1 MSVTGGAAERLAAL
15 RSALAAAE
23 VDGMIV
29 PRADEHQSEYLPA
42 SAERVAW
49 LTGFT
54 GSAGT
59 AVVLPETAAVFTDGR
74 YSLQIQDQVDGAL
87 YERLNSADKTPADWI
102 EEHLASGSRFGVDP
116 WLHTERQLER
126 LRKAVEKAG
135 GELKLLESNPL
146 DAIWS
151 DRPEPPAEP
160 MKPHPTAY
168 AGRRSEEKR
177 AEIGAVLSEAKVDAL
192 LVTSA
197 ESIAWLL
204 NIRGEDVR
212 NTPLCLCFAILS
224 ADGTAELFVDPRK
237 IGDEIRAH
245 LGNAVTIRSRDE
257 LGAALDGIAAAG
269 RTLRIDPESAPAWP
283 MERIRAGGG
292 KLDTEADPIIAAK
305 AMKNDVELTGVRAA
319 HLRDGLAYA
328 RFLCWF
334 AARAH
339 QGGLDEMTLVER
351 LHGFRAEH
359 EMFRGPSFDTI
370 SGAGPNGAIVHYRVT
385 EESNRNLNPGEIYLV
400 DSGAQYLDGTTDITR
415 TLSTGVVGDEEQ
427 RCFTLVL
434 KGMIA
439 LSEAVFPAGTTG
451 GQLDALARRAL
462 WAAGLDY
469 DHGTGHGVG
478 AYLGVHEGPQR
489 ISKTGGGAEL
499 KPGMIISN
507 EPGYYRAG
515 AFGIRIENLVFVEE
529 REVAGAERPML
540 GFETLTLAPI
550 DRALIDLSLL
560 DRHEIAWLD
569 AYHARV
575 RDTLGPELDPET
587 AAWLVDAT
595 APLAG
600 KEMSQG

>member
-1 MSVTGGAAERLAAL
+1 MSATGTAAERLGTFRAAL
-15 RSALAAAE
+15 AE
-23 VDGMIV
+23 AGVDGMIV
-29 PRADEHQSEYLPA
+29 PRADAHQSEYLPP

-49 LTGFT
+49 LTGFN

-59 AVVLPETAAVFTDGR
+59 AVVLRDKAAVFTDGR
-74 YSLQIQDQVDGAL
+74 YSLQIENQVDGTL
-87 YERLNSADKTPADWI
+87 YQRFNIADKSAADWI
-102 EEHLASGSRFGVDP
+102 GEVLDKGQRFGLDP
-116 WLHTERQLER
+116 WLHTDQQVER
-126 LRKAVEKAG
+126 LRTAVEKAG
-135 GELKLLESNPL
+135 GELVLLEANPL
-146 DAIWS
+146 DAVWA
-151 DRPEPPAEP
+151 DRPAEPAEP
-160 MKPHPTAY
+160 MLPHPAAY
-168 AGRRSEEKR
+168 AGKRSEEKR
-177 AEIGAVLSEAKVDAL
+177 AEIAGELKEAAADAL
-192 LVTSA
+192 LITSA

-204 NIRGEDVR
+204 NARGNDVA

-224 ADGTAELFVDPRK
+224 ADETLELFIDGKKLGPD
-237 IGDEIRAH
+237 ILAH
-245 LGNAVTIRSRDE
+245 LGNAVTVRPQDA
-257 LGAALDGIAAAG
+257 LGDALDRFAG
-269 RTLRIDPESAPAWP
+269 DGLTVRIDPASAPVWA
-283 MERIRAGGG
+283 MERIRKVKG
-292 KLDTEADPIIAAK
+292 KLDLQADPIVAAK
-305 AMKNDVELTGVRAA
+305 AVKNDVEMIGVRAA
-319 HLRDGLAYA
+319 HYRDALAYA

-334 AARAH
+334 SSRAH

-385 EESNRNLNPGEIYLV
+385 EESNRDLEPGEIYLV

-415 TLSTGVVGDEEQ
+415 TLSTGIIGEEEQ

-439 LSEAVFPAGTTG
+439 LSRAVFPQGTTG
-451 GQLDALARRAL
+451 GQLDALARRPL
-462 WAAGLDY
+462 WEAGLDY

-489 ISKTGGGAEL
+489 ISKSGGGAEL

-515 AFGIRIENLVFVEE
+515 AFGIRIENLVAVEP
-529 REVAGAERPML
+529 REVPGAERPML

-560 DRHEIAWLD
+560 DGGEIAWLD

-575 RDTLGPELDPET
+575 RETLNPDLDPET
-587 AAWLVDAT
+587 AVWLADAT
-595 APLAG
+595 APLAP
-600 KEMSQG
+600 KIAQD

>member
-1 MSVTGGAAERLAAL
+1 MSGTGSTAERLAAF
-15 RSALAAAE
+15 RSALAAAG

-59 AVVLPETAAVFTDGR
+59 AVALADKAAVFTDGR
-74 YSLQIQDQVDGAL
+74 YSLQIEKQVDGAL
-87 YERLNSADKTPADWI
+87 YQRFNTADKTPTDWI
-102 EEHLASGSRFGVDP
+102 GEELKPGARFGVDP
-116 WLHTERQLER
+116 WLHTDRQLER

-135 GELKLLESNPL
+135 GTLVLLDANPL
-146 DAIWS
+146 DEVWN
-151 DRPEPPAEP
+151 DRPAAPSEP
-160 MKPHPTAY
+160 MVPHPSAY
-168 AGRRSEEKR
+168 AGRSSEEKR
-177 AEIGAVLSEAKVDAL
+177 TEIAGKLAEAKVDAL
-192 LVTSA
+192 VVTSA

-204 NIRGEDVR
+204 NVRGEDVQ
-212 NTPLCLCFAILS
+212 NTPLCLCFAILAS
-224 ADGTAELFVDPRK
+224 DGSVDLFVDPRK
-237 IGDEIRAH
+237 IGDAVRTH
-245 LGNAVTIRSRDE
+245 LGNAVTIRGREE
-257 LGAALDGIAAAG
+257 LGAALDELAAAG
-269 RTLRIDPESAPAWP
+269 KTVRIDPESAPVWP
-283 MERIRAGGG
+283 MERIRAAGG
-292 KLDTEADPIIAAK
+292 KLDTEADPVIAAK
-305 AMKNDVELTGVRAA
+305 AVKNDVELIGVRAA
-319 HLRDGLAYA
+319 HYRDGLAYA

-334 AARAH
+334 AERAH

-385 EESNRNLNPGEIYLV
+385 EDSNRDLNPGEIYLV

-415 TLSTGVVGDEEQ
+415 TLSTGIVGDEEQ

-434 KGMIA
+434 KGMIG
-439 LSEAVFPAGTTG
+439 LSQAVFPVGTNG
-451 GQLDALARRAL
+451 GQLDALARHHL

-489 ISKTGGGAEL
+489 ISKAGGGAEL

-515 AFGIRIENLVFVEE
+515 AFGIRIENLVVVEE
-529 REVAGAERPML
+529 REVAGADRPML

-560 DRHEIAWLD
+560 TEREIAWLD

-575 RDTLGPELDPET
+575 RDTLGPDLDPET
-587 AAWLVDAT
+587 AAWLIDAT

-600 KEMSQG
+600 REQEQA

>member
-1 MSVTGGAAERLAAL
+1 MSATGGAAERLAAL
-15 RSALAAAE
+15 RAALAAAG

-59 AVVLPETAAVFTDGR
+59 AVILPEKAAVFTDGR

-87 YERLNSADKTPADWI
+87 YERINTADKTPVDWI
-102 EEHLASGSRFGVDP
+102 AEHLQSGSRFGVDP
-116 WLHTERQLER
+116 WLHTDRQLER
-126 LRKAVEKAG
+126 LRTAVEKAG
-135 GELKLLESNPL
+135 GTLKLLESNPL

-151 DRPEPPAEP
+151 DRPEPPLEP

-168 AGRRSEEKR
+168 AGRSSEEKR
-177 AEIGAVLSEAKVDAL
+177 TQIGAELAEDGADAL

-204 NIRGEDVR
+204 NIRGDDVR
-212 NTPLCLCFAILS
+212 NTPLCLCFTILS

-237 IGDEIRAH
+237 LGDEVRAH
-245 LGNAVTIRSRDE
+245 LGNAITIRGRDE
-257 LGAALDGIAAAG
+257 LGAALDEIVAAG
-269 RTLRIDPESAPAWP
+269 KTLRIDPESAPAWP
-283 MERIRAGGG
+283 MERVRAAGG
-292 KLDTEADPIIAAK
+292 KLDTGTDPIIAAK
-305 AMKNDVELTGVRAA
+305 AVKNDVELNGVRAA
-319 HLRDGLAYA
+319 HFRDGLAYA

-334 AARAH
+334 SERAH

-415 TLSTGVVGDEEQ
+415 TLSTGIVGDEEQ

-451 GQLDALARRAL
+451 GQLDALARRPL

-489 ISKTGGGAEL
+489 ISKSGGGAEL

-515 AFGIRIENLVFVEE
+515 AFGIRIENLILVEE
-529 REVAGAERPML
+529 RDIPGADRPML

-560 DRHEIAWLD
+560 DPHEIAWLD

-600 KEMSQG
+600 KDRAPG

>member
-1 MSVTGGAAERLAAL
+1 MSATGTAAERLDAF
-15 RSALAAAE
+15 RGALAEAG

-29 PRADEHQSEYLPA
+29 PRADAHQSEYLPT

-49 LTGFT
+49 LTGFN

-59 AVVLPETAAVFTDGR
+59 AVVLRDKAAVFTDGR
-74 YSLQIQDQVDGAL
+74 YSLQIENQVDGAL
-87 YERLNSADKTPADWI
+87 YQRFNIADKTAADWI
-102 EEHLASGSRFGVDP
+102 GEELGNGQRFGIDP
-116 WLHTERQLER
+116 WLHTDQQVER
-126 LRKAVEKAG
+126 LRKAVDKAG
-135 GELKLLESNPL
+135 GELVLLDANPL
-146 DAIWS
+146 DAVWA
-151 DRPEPPAEP
+151 DRPQEPAEP
-160 MKPHPTAY
+160 MLSHPVAY
-168 AGRRSEEKR
+168 AGKRSEEKR
-177 AEIGAVLSEAKVDAL
+177 TEIAGTLTEAGADAL
-192 LVTSA
+192 LITSA

-204 NIRGEDVR
+204 NVRGNDVG

-224 ADGTAELFVDPRK
+224 ADGTLELFIDGKKLGPD
-237 IGDEIRAH
+237 ILEH
-245 LGNAVTIRSRDE
+245 LGNAVTVRPQGE
-257 LGAALDGIAAAG
+257 LGDALDRISGDG
-269 RTLRIDPESAPAWP
+269 LTVRIDPASAPVWA
-283 MERIRAGGG
+283 MERVRKAEG
-292 KLDTEADPIIAAK
+292 KLDLQEDPIVAAK
-305 AMKNDVELTGVRAA
+305 AAKNDIEMIGVRAA
-319 HLRDGLAYA
+319 HYRDALAYA

-334 AARAH
+334 SSRAH

-385 EESNRNLNPGEIYLV
+385 EESNRNLEPGEIYLV

-415 TLSTGVVGDEEQ
+415 TLSTGIIGEEEQ

-439 LSEAVFPAGTTG
+439 LSRAIFPQGTTG
-451 GQLDALARRAL
+451 GQLDALARRPL
-462 WAAGLDY
+462 WEAGLDY

-489 ISKTGGGAEL
+489 ISKSGGGAEL

-515 AFGIRIENLVFVEE
+515 AFGIRIENLVAVEP
-529 REVAGAERPML
+529 RDVPGAERPML

-560 DRHEIAWLD
+560 DSGEVAWLD

-575 RDTLGPELDPET
+575 RETLSPDLDPET
-587 AAWLVDAT
+587 AVWLAEAT
-595 APLAG
+595 VPLAP
-600 KEMSQG
+600 QGA

>member
-1 MSVTGGAAERLAAL
+1 MSVTDTTAGRLESFRA
-15 RSALAAAE
+15 ALAAAG

-29 PRADEHQSEYLPA
+29 PRADAHQSEYLPA

-49 LTGFT
+49 LTGFN

-59 AVVLPETAAVFTDGR
+59 AVVLPDRAAVFTDGR
-74 YSLQIQDQVDGAL
+74 YSLQIESQVDGAL
-87 YERLNSADKTPADWI
+87 YHRFNIADKTAADWI
-102 EEHLASGSRFGVDP
+102 GEQLGSGQRFGIDP
-116 WLHTERQLER
+116 WLHTDRQVER

-135 GELKLLESNPL
+135 GELVLLDSNPL
-146 DAIWS
+146 DAVWG
-151 DRPEPPAEP
+151 DRPAAPSEP
-160 MKPHPTAY
+160 MQPHALAY
-168 AGRRSEEKR
+168 AGRTSEEKR
-177 AEIGAVLSEAKVDAL
+177 TDIAGALAEAGADAL
-192 LVTSA
+192 LITSA

-204 NIRGEDVR
+204 NVRGNDVA

-224 ADGTAELFVDPRK
+224 ADGTLELFIDGKKLGPD
-237 IGDEIRAH
+237 ILAH
-245 LGNAVTIRSRDE
+245 LGNAVSVHPQEE
-257 LGAALDGIAAAG
+257 LGAALDRIAG
-269 RTLRIDPESAPAWP
+269 DGLTIRIDPDSAPVWA
-283 MERIRAGGG
+283 MERVRKADG
-292 KLDTEADPIIAAK
+292 KLDLQEDPIIAAK
-305 AMKNDVELTGVRAA
+305 AVKNDVELIGVRAA
-319 HLRDGLAYA
+319 HYRDALAYA

-334 AARAH
+334 ANRAH

-385 EESNRNLNPGEIYLV
+385 EESNRDLEPGEIYLV

-415 TLSTGVVGDEEQ
+415 TLSTGIIGEEEQ

-439 LSEAVFPAGTTG
+439 LSRAVFPVGTTG
-451 GQLDALARRAL
+451 GQIDALARRPL
-462 WAAGLDY
+462 WEAGLDY

-489 ISKTGGGAEL
+489 ISKSGGGAEL

-515 AFGIRIENLVFVEE
+515 AFGIRIENLVVVEQRDVPGAD
-529 REVAGAERPML
+529 REML

-560 DRHEIAWLD
+560 DGGEVAWLD
-569 AYHARV
+569 TYHARV
-575 RDTLGPELDPET
+575 RETLGPDLDAET
-587 AAWLVDAT
+587 AAWLLDAT
-595 APLAG
+595 APLAPRVA
-600 KEMSQG
+600 QT

>member
-1 MSVTGGAAERLAAL
+1 MSATGTAMERLERL
-15 RSALAAAE
+15 RGALADAR

-29 PRADEHQSEYLPA
+29 PRADAHQGEYLPA

-59 AVVLPETAAVFTDGR
+59 AVVLRDKAAVFTDGR
-74 YSLQIQDQVDGAL
+74 YSLQIKSQVDGSL
-87 YERLNSADKTPADWI
+87 YQCFNIVDKTATDWI
-102 EEHLASGSRFGVDP
+102 TEELSSGQRFGVDP
-116 WLHTERQLER
+116 WLHTDQQVEK

-135 GELKLLESNPL
+135 GTLVLLDTNPL
-146 DAIWS
+146 DAVWA
-151 DRPEPPAEP
+151 DRPAVPAEP
-160 MKPHPTAY
+160 MQPHPVAY
-168 AGRRSEEKR
+168 AGKRSGEKR
-177 AEIGAVLSEAKVDAL
+177 AEIARTLKETGADAL
-192 LVTSA
+192 LITSA

-204 NIRGEDVR
+204 NIRGNDVG
-212 NTPLCLCFAILS
+212 NIPLCLCFAVLS
-224 ADGTAELFVDPRK
+224 ADETIDLFIDERK
-237 IGDEIRAH
+237 LGSDILAH
-245 LGNAVTIRSRDE
+245 LGNAVTVHPQDD
-257 LGAALDGIAAAG
+257 LGVALDRLASDGVTI
-269 RTLRIDPESAPAWP
+269 RIDPASAPVWAT
-283 MERIRAGGG
+283 ERVRKANG
-292 KLDTEADPIIAAK
+292 KLDLQADPIIAVK
-305 AMKNDVELTGVRAA
+305 AVKNDIEMNGVRAA
-319 HLRDGLAYA
+319 HHRDALAYA

-334 AARAH
+334 ASRAH

-385 EESNRNLNPGEIYLV
+385 EESNRDLEPGEIYLV
-400 DSGAQYLDGTTDITR
+400 DSGAQYPDGTTDITR
-415 TLSTGVVGDEEQ
+415 TLSTGIIGEEEQ

-439 LSEAVFPAGTTG
+439 LSRAVFPQGTTG
-451 GQLDALARRAL
+451 GQLDALARRPL
-462 WAAGLDY
+462 WEAGLDY

-489 ISKTGGGAEL
+489 ISKSGGGAEL

-515 AFGIRIENLVFVEE
+515 AFGIRIENLVAVEA
-529 REVAGAERPML
+529 REVPGAERPML

-560 DRHEIAWLD
+560 NSGEIGWLD
-569 AYHARV
+569 GYHARV
-575 RDTLGPELDPET
+575 RETLSPDLDPET

-595 APLAG
+595 APLAPRAD
-600 KEMSQG
+600 QN

>member
-1 MSVTGGAAERLAAL
+1 MSATGTAAERLGTFRAAL
-15 RSALAAAE
+15 AE
-23 VDGMIV
+23 AGVDGMIV
-29 PRADEHQSEYLPA
+29 PRADAHQSEYLPA

-49 LTGFT
+49 LTGFN

-59 AVVLPETAAVFTDGR
+59 AVVLRDKAAVFTDGR
-74 YSLQIQDQVDGAL
+74 YSLQIESQVDGSL
-87 YERLNSADKTPADWI
+87 YQRFNIADKTAADWI
-102 EEHLASGSRFGVDP
+102 SEELGSGQRFGIDP
-116 WLHTERQLER
+116 WLHTDQQVER

-135 GELKLLESNPL
+135 GALVLLEANPL
-146 DAIWS
+146 DAVWTN
-151 DRPEPPAEP
+151 RPAAPAEP
-160 MKPHPTAY
+160 MQPHPVAY
-168 AGRRSEEKR
+168 AGKRSEEKR
-177 AEIGAVLSEAKVDAL
+177 AEIAGTLKQTGAEAL
-192 LVTSA
+192 LITSA

-204 NIRGEDVR
+204 NVRGNDVG

-224 ADGTAELFVDPRK
+224 ADETLDLFIDANKLGPD
-237 IGDEIRAH
+237 ILAH
-245 LGNAVTIRSRDE
+245 LGNAVTVRPEGE
-257 LGAALDGIAAAG
+257 LGAALDRLASDGVTIQ
-269 RTLRIDPESAPAWP
+269 IDPASAPVWA
-283 MERIRAGGG
+283 MERVRKADG
-292 KLDTEADPIIAAK
+292 KLDLQPDPIVPVK
-305 AMKNDVELTGVRAA
+305 AVKNDIEMIGVRAA
-319 HLRDGLAYA
+319 HYRDALAYA

-334 AARAH
+334 ASRAH

-385 EESNRNLNPGEIYLV
+385 EESNRDLEPGEIYLV

-415 TLSTGVVGDEEQ
+415 TLSTGIIGEEEQ

-439 LSEAVFPAGTTG
+439 LSRAVFPQGTTG
-451 GQLDALARRAL
+451 GQLDALARRPL
-462 WAAGLDY
+462 WEAGLDY

-489 ISKTGGGAEL
+489 ISKSGGGAEL

-515 AFGIRIENLVFVEE
+515 AFGIRIENLVAVEACD
-529 REVAGAERPML
+529 VPGAERPML

-560 DRHEIAWLD
+560 DSGEIAWLD

-575 RDTLGPELDPET
+575 RETLSPDLDPET
-587 AAWLVDAT
+587 TVWLADAT
-595 APLAG
+595 APLAPRVA
-600 KEMSQG
+600 

>member
-1 MSVTGGAAERLAAL
+1 M
-15 RSALAAAE
+15 AAAG

-59 AVVLPETAAVFTDGR
+59 AVVLPAAAAVFTDGR

-87 YERLNSADKTPADWI
+87 YERVNTADKTPADWI
-102 EEHLASGSRFGVDP
+102 GENLQTGTRFGADP
-116 WLHTERQLER
+116 WLHTDRQLER
-126 LRKAVEKAG
+126 LRTTVEKAG
-135 GELKLLESNPL
+135 GEFRLLDGNPL
-146 DAIWS
+146 DEIWS

-168 AGRRSEEKR
+168 AGRSSEEKR
-177 AEIGAVLSEAKVDAL
+177 TQIGAVLAEAGVDAL

-204 NIRGEDVR
+204 NIRGDDVR
-212 NTPLCLCFAILS
+212 NTPLCLCFAVLA
-224 ADGTAELFVDPRK
+224 ADGSTELFVDPRK
-237 IGDEIRAH
+237 LGDEVRTH
-245 LGNAVTIRSRDE
+245 LGNAVTIRGRDE

-269 RTLRIDPESAPAWP
+269 KTLRIDPESAPAWP
-283 MERIRAGGG
+283 MERVRRAGG
-292 KLDTEADPIIAAK
+292 KLDSEADPIIAAK
-305 AMKNDVELTGVRAA
+305 AVKNDVELIGVRAA
-319 HLRDGLAYA
+319 HFRDGLAYA
-328 RFLCWF
+328 RFLSWF
-334 AARAH
+334 SARAH

-415 TLSTGVVGDEEQ
+415 TLSTGIVGEEEQ

-439 LSEAVFPAGTTG
+439 LSEAVFPSGTTG
-451 GQLDALARRAL
+451 GQLDVLARRHL

-489 ISKTGGGAEL
+489 ISKSGGGAEL

-515 AFGIRIENLVFVEE
+515 AFGIRIENLVVVEE
-529 REVAGAERPML
+529 RDVAGADRPMF

-560 DRHEIAWLD
+560 ERHEIAWLD

-575 RDTLGPELDPET
+575 RDTLGPELDAET

-600 KEMSQG
+600 KEPAQG

>member
-1 MSVTGGAAERLAAL
+1 V
-15 RSALAAAE
+15 
-23 VDGMIV
+23 
-29 PRADEHQSEYLPA
+29 
-42 SAERVAW
+42 
-49 LTGFT
+49 
-54 GSAGT
+54 
-59 AVVLPETAAVFTDGR
+59 
-74 YSLQIQDQVDGAL
+74 
-87 YERLNSADKTPADWI
+87 
-102 EEHLASGSRFGVDP
+102 
-116 WLHTERQLER
+116 
-126 LRKAVEKAG
+126 
-135 GELKLLESNPL
+135 
-146 DAIWS
+146 
-151 DRPEPPAEP
+151 
-160 MKPHPTAY
+160 
-168 AGRRSEEKR
+168 
-177 AEIGAVLSEAKVDAL
+177 
-192 LVTSA
+192 
-197 ESIAWLL
+197 
-204 NIRGEDVR
+204 
-212 NTPLCLCFAILS
+212 
-224 ADGTAELFVDPRK
+224 
-237 IGDEIRAH
+237 
-245 LGNAVTIRSRDE
+245 
-257 LGAALDGIAAAG
+257 
-269 RTLRIDPESAPAWP
+269 
-283 MERIRAGGG
+283 
-292 KLDTEADPIIAAK
+292 
-305 AMKNDVELTGVRAA
+305 KNDLELIGVRAA
-319 HLRDGLAYA
+319 HFRDGLAYA

-385 EESNRNLNPGEIYLV
+385 EESNRDLNPGELYLV

-451 GQLDALARRAL
+451 GQLDALARRHL

-489 ISKTGGGAEL
+489 ISKSGGGAEL

-515 AFGIRIENLVFVEE
+515 AFGIRIENLVVVEE

-595 APLAG
+595 APLAD
-600 KEMSQG
+600 KEQAQA

>member
-1 MSVTGGAAERLAAL
+1 MSATGRTAGRLESFRA
-15 RSALAAAE
+15 ALAAAG

-29 PRADEHQSEYLPA
+29 PRADAHQSEYLPA

-49 LTGFT
+49 LTGFS

-59 AVVLPETAAVFTDGR
+59 AVVLPDAAAVFTDGR
-74 YSLQIQDQVDGAL
+74 YSLQIESQVDGAL
-87 YERLNSADKTPADWI
+87 YHRFNIADKTVADWI
-102 EEHLASGSRFGVDP
+102 GEQLRSGQRFGVDP
-116 WLHTERQLER
+116 WLHTDQQVAR

-135 GELKLLESNPL
+135 AELVLLDSNPL
-146 DAIWS
+146 DAVWE
-151 DRPEPPAEP
+151 DRPAAPSEP
-160 MKPHPTAY
+160 MQPHALAY
-168 AGRRSEEKR
+168 AGRSSEEKR
-177 AEIGAVLSEAKVDAL
+177 AEIAGELGEAGADAL
-192 LVTSA
+192 LITSA

-204 NIRGEDVR
+204 NVRGSDVA

-224 ADGTAELFVDPRK
+224 ADGTLELFIDGKKLGPD
-237 IGDEIRAH
+237 ILAH
-245 LGNAVTIRSRDE
+245 LGNAVSVHPQQA
-257 LGAALDGIAAAG
+257 LGAALDRIAAG
-269 RTLRIDPESAPAWP
+269 GLTIRIDPDSAPVWA
-283 MERIRAGGG
+283 MERVRKADG
-292 KLDTEADPIIAAK
+292 KLDLQADPTVAAK
-305 AMKNDVELTGVRAA
+305 AVKNDVELAGVRAA
-319 HLRDGLAYA
+319 HYRDALAYA

-334 AARAH
+334 SNRAH

-385 EESNRNLNPGEIYLV
+385 EESNRDLEPGEIYLV
-400 DSGAQYLDGTTDITR
+400 DSGAQYPDGTTDITR
-415 TLSTGVVGDEEQ
+415 TLSTGIIGEEEQ

-439 LSEAVFPAGTTG
+439 LSRAVFPVGTSG
-451 GQLDALARRAL
+451 GQIDALARRPL
-462 WAAGLDY
+462 WEAGLDY

-489 ISKTGGGAEL
+489 ISKSGGGAAL

-515 AFGIRIENLVFVEE
+515 AFGIRIENLVVVERRDVPGAD
-529 REVAGAERPML
+529 REML

-560 DRHEIAWLD
+560 DSGEIAWLD
-569 AYHARV
+569 TYHARV
-575 RDTLGPELDPET
+575 RETLGPDLDPET

-595 APLAG
+595 APLAPRATQ
-600 KEMSQG
+600 S

>member
-1 MSVTGGAAERLAAL
+1 MSATGTAAERLGAF
-15 RSALAAAE
+15 REALAAAG

-29 PRADEHQSEYLPA
+29 PRADAHQSEYLPA

-49 LTGFT
+49 LTGFN

-59 AVVLPETAAVFTDGR
+59 AVVLRDKAAVFTDGR
-74 YSLQIQDQVDGAL
+74 YSLQIENQVDGTL
-87 YERLNSADKTPADWI
+87 YERFNIADKTVVDWI
-102 EEHLASGSRFGVDP
+102 GEELGKDQRFGIDP
-116 WLHTERQLER
+116 WLHTDQQVER
-126 LRKAVEKAG
+126 LRKAVDKAG
-135 GELKLLESNPL
+135 GTLVLLDANPL
-146 DAIWS
+146 DAVWA
-151 DRPEPPAEP
+151 DRPAEPAEP
-160 MKPHPTAY
+160 MLPHPVAY
-168 AGRRSEEKR
+168 AGKRSEEKR
-177 AEIGAVLSEAKVDAL
+177 TEIAATLTQAKADAL
-192 LVTSA
+192 LITSA

-204 NIRGEDVR
+204 NVRGNDVE

-224 ADGTAELFVDPRK
+224 ADGTLELFIDGKKLGPD
-237 IGDEIRAH
+237 ILEH
-245 LGNAVTIRSRDE
+245 LGNAVTVRPQGA
-257 LGAALDGIAAAG
+257 LGEALDRLAG
-269 RTLRIDPESAPAWP
+269 DGLTVRIDPASAPVWA
-283 MERIRAGGG
+283 MERVRKADGT
-292 KLDTEADPIIAAK
+292 LDLQEDPIVAAK
-305 AMKNDVELTGVRAA
+305 AAKNDIEMIGVRAA
-319 HLRDGLAYA
+319 HYRDALAYA

-334 AARAH
+334 SNRAH

-385 EESNRNLNPGEIYLV
+385 EESNRNLEPGEIYLV

-415 TLSTGVVGDEEQ
+415 TLSTGIIGEEEQ

-439 LSEAVFPAGTTG
+439 LSRAIFPQGTTG
-451 GQLDALARRAL
+451 GQLDALARRPL
-462 WAAGLDY
+462 WEAGLDY

-489 ISKTGGGAEL
+489 ISKSGGGAEL
-499 KPGMIISN
+499 KPGMIVSN

-515 AFGIRIENLVFVEE
+515 AFGIRIENLVAVES
-529 REVAGAERPML
+529 RDVLGAERPML

-560 DRHEIAWLD
+560 DSGEIEWLD

-575 RDTLGPELDPET
+575 RETLSPDLDPET
-587 AAWLVDAT
+587 AVWLAEAT
-595 APLAG
+595 VPLVP
-600 KEMSQG
+600 QGA